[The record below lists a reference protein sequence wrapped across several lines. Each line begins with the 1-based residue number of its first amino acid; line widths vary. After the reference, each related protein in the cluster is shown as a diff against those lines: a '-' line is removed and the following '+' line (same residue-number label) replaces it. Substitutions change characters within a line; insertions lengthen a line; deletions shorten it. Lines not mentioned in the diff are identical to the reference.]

1 MSLPKIDYPIH
12 NIEVPSTKKTH
23 KFRPFLVKE
32 EKLLLMA
39 KESDDVADY
48 LSAMKQVINNCAVD
62 KKFDV
67 NKIATFDLEYIFLK
81 LRSVS
86 IDNMIKIAYVDNED
100 QKTYEFDIDLNT
112 IKVVFPDKTNNNIKL
127 SETSGLLMK
136 YPSSTLYDDRSFIN
150 GTEEYMFELIIK
162 CLDKLYD
169 GDQIYEISE
178 YKKEEIVEFLENLNI
193 KTYENIKEFLVS
205 TPKLY
210 HCINYKNALG
220 HDRKI
225 EFNSLN
231 DFFS

>member
-1 MSLPKIDYPIH
+1 MKLPKIDYPLH
-12 NIEVPSTKKTH
+12 NIEIPSTKKKH

-39 KESDDVADY
+39 KESEDIADY
-48 LSAMKQVINNCAVD
+48 LAAMKQVINNCSVD
-62 KKFDV
+62 KNFDV
-67 NKIATFDLEYIFLK
+67 NKVATFDLEYIFLK
-81 LRSVS
+81 LRAFSVDS
-86 IDNMIKIAYVDNED
+86 MIKIAYVDNED
-100 QKTYEFDIDLNT
+100 QQTYEFEVDLNT
-112 IKVVFPDKTNNNIKL
+112 VKVVFPDKADNNIKL
-127 SETSGLLMK
+127 TESSGIIMK
-136 YPSSTLYDDRSFIN
+136 YPSSTLYDDKEFIN
-150 GTEEYMFELIIK
+150 GTEEYMFELIIR
-162 CLDKLYD
+162 CVDKLYD

-193 KTYENIKEFLVS
+193 KTYENIKNFLVS

-210 HCINYKNALG
+210 HCIKYKNSLG